1 MVQLNPLPT
10 HPVDVVRAAHPEENG
25 PYSWWSWRGKAF
37 VNDAGWR
44 IDYQLA
50 TPDLANSAIAAG
62 TDRDPSYEERISD
75 HAPVVVDYEF

>member
-1 MVQLNPLPT
+1 MVEL
-10 HPVDVVRAAHPEENG
+10 A
-25 PYSWWSWRGKAF
+25 GKAF

-50 TPDLANSAIAAG
+50 TPDLANSATAAG